1 MIPAM
6 LAILVIMTAARG
18 RLEPLYGSDGDAA
31 AGGADAGGCGTAAPE
46 GAGEPG
52 PVGPDGED
60 APARTEVERP

>member
-1 MIPAM
+1 
-6 LAILVIMTAARG
+6 MTG
-18 RLEPLYGSDGDAA
+18 TIFLYGSDGDAA